1 MSCERKGLSELR
13 SGKSG
18 RRGRRTGDPP
28 AAPRPPLSPVSPAPL
43 SRAELYFL
51 IARFLEDGPCQ
62 QAAQVRRR
70 GPGGGRGR
78 AGGGRGRAG
87 LSAPRF
93 VVAGADPRGGRE
105 GGEGGGGPARP
116 AAARPSLGRRAVA
129 AAWARGRAR
138 GRGPAGA
145 RGAGRGAGGRRRA
158 GLTASSP
165 RSCCRAAPTGPGRS
179 IPAPTRIW

>member
-62 QAAQVRRR
+62 QAAQVLIREVAEKELLPRRTDWTGKEHPRTYQNLVRRSRR
-70 GPGGGRGR
+70 GAKKLFPE
-78 AGGGRGRAG
+78 
-87 LSAPRF
+87 S
-93 VVAGADPRGGRE
+93 DKN
-105 GGEGGGGPARP
+105 
-116 AAARPSLGRRAVA
+116 
-129 AAWARGRAR
+129 
-138 GRGPAGA
+138 
-145 RGAGRGAGGRRRA
+145 
-158 GLTASSP
+158 
-165 RSCCRAAPTGPGRS
+165 
-179 IPAPTRIW
+179 